1 MKNVIRIAL
10 VVFAFLFASL
20 SGGVAQKTAHVNG
33 NEVLGLMAQKDSVGA
48 KLEKLQAELTKEL
61 DRLQVEYNRLLEDYN
76 TNQAGWT
83 DLVRR
88 SKEADL
94 VRMQEKIPDFRE
106 GAIENLSNKEKELM
120 APIQEKVLNAI
131 SEVAKAQGITYVL
144 NTQALLYVATDAVDL
159 GPAVKTKLGLK

>member
-1 MKNVIRIAL
+1 
-10 VVFAFLFASL
+10 
-20 SGGVAQKTAHVNG
+20 
-33 NEVLGLMAQKDSVGA
+33 
-48 KLEKLQAELTKEL
+48 
-61 DRLQVEYNRLLEDYN
+61 
-76 TNQAGWT
+76 
-83 DLVRR
+83 LVRR